1 MCGLLWQSREGLK
14 AEDDTAGIVMV
25 LQQALRDEETREDA
39 GSEGREMNGGSCT
52 ANTESHRKTEGA
64 FHSLYSHLRD
74 PWGSLTFQ
82 VSCLSEGT
90 RLCPQTCQIQ
100 WCNWKSGLA
109 GSPLG
114 GEGRKGETY
123 K

>member
-1 MCGLLWQSREGLK
+1 MSSLLWQSREGLK
-14 AEDDTAGIVMV
+14 AEDDTAVIVTV
-25 LQQALRDEETREDA
+25 LQQALRDGETREDTS
-39 GSEGREMNGGSCT
+39 SEGREMDGGSCT
-52 ANTESHRKTEGA
+52 ESHRETEGT

-74 PWGSLTFQ
+74 PQGSLTFR
-82 VSCLSEGT
+82 VSCLSEGM

-114 GEGRKGETY
+114 GEERKGDTH